1 MPPHHRTPPEG
12 VSQKTFFDL
21 LNSYKELL
29 TVIVFFLGGFLW
41 VYGIFATKRQV
52 NLLLWYTLTYNR
64 MIESRLAADAAE
76 KEIDELTQVLKDQRR
91 LPLCDTECAA
101 RIEKTTERRDRKIK
115 EHEES
120 IKNYQAAQTQISG
133 AIERLVPVKD

>member
-1 MPPHHRTPPEG
+1 MPPHHKTPPEAA
-12 VSQKTFFDL
+12 SEKSFLDL
-21 LNSYKELL
+21 LNAYKELL

-52 NLLLWYTLTYNR
+52 NVLLWYTLTYNR

-76 KEIDELTQVLKDQRR
+76 KEIDELTQVLKDLKN
-91 LPLCDTECAA
+91 LPLCDAGCTS
-101 RIEKTTERRDRKIK
+101 RIEKTTEKRDRKAR
-115 EHEES
+115 EREES

-133 AIERLVPVKD
+133 AIERLVPVND